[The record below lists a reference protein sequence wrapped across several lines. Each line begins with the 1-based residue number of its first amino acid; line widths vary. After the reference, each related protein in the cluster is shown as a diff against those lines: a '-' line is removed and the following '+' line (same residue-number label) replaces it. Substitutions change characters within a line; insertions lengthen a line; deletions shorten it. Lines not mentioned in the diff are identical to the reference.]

1 MPTRRAT
8 AGDHVFVI
16 YEDAA
21 ELYAFVVPYFKDG
34 FAKGERCIFLCAE
47 SNPAAAVKSL
57 TAHGLRVGSEV
68 RRGVVEVM
76 PALEFFGPPPLDAAR
91 AIRGILQAHAQ
102 AIAAGFAGLCCAGD
116 WGWTRP
122 SDGDEFRELESLLE
136 RTVGPG
142 RPRVACLYR
151 GDHADPDIL
160 ERLVR
165 LNRHVVASDHVF
177 VSLSALFRGLPDGDL
192 RRLTRSARARVLR
205 RGEFYFHQGAPAKD
219 VFLLTSGMVKLVRSA
234 PGGEEVILR
243 VVAPVQHF
251 GDGRIGLGETVRFA
265 SAEALEESRALA
277 WDSAVIVQMV
287 MAHPEA
293 GVRVIR
299 WLQEL
304 MEEERSRLEDF
315 LSSDVKRRLARLIL
329 RLGESIGRKTRRGL
343 VIDVPLSRRDLADL
357 VITSPYTVSRILA
370 EWRRRDILDAQRT
383 RIRIQDRDS
392 LAAIAEQHVD
402 APRADAR
409 IS

>member
-1 MPTRRAT
+1 MPSRLAA
-8 AGDHVFVI
+8 AGDHVFVV

-21 ELYAFVVPYFKDG
+21 ELYAFVVPYFKEG
-34 FAKGERCIFLCAE
+34 VAKGERCMFLCAD
-47 SNPAAAVKSL
+47 SNPAAAVR
-57 TAHGLRVGSEV
+57 AFAARGLRIGSEV
-68 RRGVVEVM
+68 RRGGVVVM
-76 PALEFFGPPPLDAAR
+76 PALKFFGPPPLDAAR
-91 AIRGILQAHAQ
+91 AIRAILQAQ
-102 AIAAGFAGLCCAGD
+102 AEAVAAGFAGLRAAGD

-122 SDGDEFRELESLLE
+122 GDSDEFRELESLLE
-136 RTVGPG
+136 RAVGPG

-151 GDHADPDIL
+151 RDRADPDAL
-160 ERLVR
+160 ERLIR
-165 LNRHVVASDHVF
+165 LNRRVVASDHVF
-177 VSLSALFRGLPDGDL
+177 VGLSALFRELPDGDL
-192 RRLTRSARARVLR
+192 RQLARSARARALR
-205 RGEFYFHQGAPAKD
+205 KGEFYFHQGVPAKD
-219 VFLLTSGMVKLVRSA
+219 VFLLTSGLVKLVRTA

-251 GDGRIGLGETVRFA
+251 GDGRIGIGEAVRFA

-277 WDSAVIVQMV
+277 WDSTVIAQVV

-315 LSSDVKRRLARLIL
+315 ISSDVRRRLARLIL
-329 RLGESIGRKTRRGL
+329 RLGESIGRKTPRGL
-343 VIDVPLSRRDLADL
+343 VIDVPLSRRDLAEL

-370 EWRRRDILDAQRT
+370 EWRRLDILDAQRT
-383 RIRIQDRDS
+383 RILIHDRGS
-392 LAAIAEQHVD
+392 LAAIAEQGV
-402 APRADAR
+402 AAARADAR

>member
-8 AGDHVFVI
+8 AGDHVFVV

-34 FAKGERCIFLCAE
+34 LAKGERCIFLCAE
-47 SNPAAAVKSL
+47 SNPAATVKAL
-57 TAHGLRVGSEV
+57 AAHGLRIGSEV
-68 RRGVVEVM
+68 QRGGVVVI
-76 PALEFFGPPPLDAAR
+76 PALEFFGPPPLDAAG
-91 AIRGILQAHAQ
+91 AIRAILQAHTQ
-102 AIAAGFAGLCCAGD
+102 AIAAGFAGLRAAGD

-122 SDGDEFRELESLLE
+122 GDGDEFRELESLLE

-151 GDHADPDIL
+151 RDRADPDGL
-160 ERLVR
+160 ERLIR
-165 LNRHVVASDHVF
+165 LNRRVVANDHVF
-177 VSLSALFRGLPDGDL
+177 VSLSPVFRGLHDKDL
-192 RRLTRSARARVLR
+192 RQLTRSARARTLR
-205 RGEFYFHQGAPAKD
+205 RGEFFFHQGAPAKD
-219 VFLLTSGMVKLVRSA
+219 VFLLTSGLVKLVRTA

-243 VVAPVQHF
+243 VVPPVQHF
-251 GDGRIGLGETVRFA
+251 GDGRIGLEQAIRFA

-277 WDSAVIVQMV
+277 WDSTVIAQVV
-287 MAHPEA
+287 VANPEA

-299 WLQEL
+299 WLEQL
-304 MEEERSRLEDF
+304 MEEERRRLEDF
-315 LSSDVKRRLARLIL
+315 LSSDVKLRLARLIL

>member
-1 MPTRRAT
+1 MPSRLAT
-8 AGDHVFVI
+8 AGDHVFVV

-34 FAKGERCIFLCAE
+34 LAKGERCIFLCAE
-47 SNPAAAVKSL
+47 PNPAAAVRALSS
-57 TAHGLRVGSEV
+57 HGLRIGSKDQ
-68 RRGVVEVM
+68 RGGVVVI
-76 PALEFFGPPPLDAAR
+76 PALEFFGPAPLDAAR
-91 AIRGILQAHAQ
+91 AIRAILQAHAE
-102 AIAAGFAGLCCAGD
+102 AIAAGFTGLRAAGD

-122 SDGDEFRELESLLE
+122 GDSDEFRELESLLE
-136 RTVGPG
+136 RAVGPG

-151 GDHADPDIL
+151 RDRADADAL
-160 ERLVR
+160 ERLIR
-165 LNRHVVASDHVF
+165 LNRHVVANDHVF
-177 VSLSALFRGLPDGDL
+177 VSLSALFRGLPDEEL
-192 RRLTRSARARVLR
+192 RQLARSARARTLR
-205 RGEFYFHQGAPAKD
+205 KGEFYFHQGVPAKD
-219 VFLLTSGMVKLVRSA
+219 VFLLTNGLVKLVRTA

-251 GDGRIGLGETVRFA
+251 GDGRIGLGEAVRFA

-277 WDSAVIVQMV
+277 WDSAAIERVV

-343 VIDVPLSRRDLADL
+343 VIDVPLSRRDLAEL

-370 EWRRRDILDAQRT
+370 EWRRLDILDAQRT
-383 RIRIQDRDS
+383 RILIQDRDA
-392 LAAIAEQHVD
+392 LAAIGEQRG
-402 APRADAR
+402 AAARANAR